1 MPDAVVDFHSL
12 ECVQDLQQGRSEV
25 LA

>member
-1 MPDAVVDFHSL
+1 MPDAVVDLHSL